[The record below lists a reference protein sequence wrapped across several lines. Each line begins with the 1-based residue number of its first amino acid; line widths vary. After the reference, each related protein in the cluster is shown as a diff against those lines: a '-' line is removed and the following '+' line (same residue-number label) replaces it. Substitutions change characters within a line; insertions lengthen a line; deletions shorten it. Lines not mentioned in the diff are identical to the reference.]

1 MVFLHS
7 IKNKQT
13 NTQLWVVA
21 ALVPNYSLPEAHTH
35 SYQNCAL
42 LSQLCWFPW
51 LLWSPSQMWGQSPP
65 SAAIH
70 CDNSHWSVPAPFQ
83 TLPSDVNSTTEQCV
97 AAVGDTK
104 AFQQQPPPKQFPC
117 AQVASASVSLQWAFQ
132 FQHGDGFKGRKNENK
147 GKRLPSLHL
156 NVVCISVL
164 MRQFL
169 QYLSCSCDLLSTRAY
184 LYRYQQTN
192 SINKAHNTNYKHKNI
207 YKLQ

>member
-13 NTQLWVVA
+13 NKHTTVSCCSTCTQLQPTWSTHTQLPELCPPFSA
-21 ALVPNYSLPEAHTH
+21 LLVPLAPLVTVPNVR
-35 SYQNCAL
+35 
-42 LSQLCWFPW
+42 
-51 LLWSPSQMWGQSPP
+51 
-65 SAAIH
+65 AITAQR
-70 CDNSHWSVPAPFQ
+70 CDNSHWSLPAPFQ

-169 QYLSCSCDLLSTRAY
+169 QYLSCSCDLLSTRVY